1 MFESITYPRVR
12 ELLESGA
19 QFVDVLSAREY
30 REQHLPGAVNIPLKT
45 LDAQTT
51 ARLDRGR
58 AVVVY
63 CYDGP

>member
-1 MFESITYPRVR
+1 MS
-12 ELLESGA
+12 S
-19 QFVDVLSAREY
+19 REY
-30 REQHLPGAVNIPLKT
+30 REQHLPGAVNIPSKT

-63 CYDGP
+63 CHDRL